1 MCLYTKQT
9 TPKVA
14 NKDITC
20 YKILR
25 KKEHKEFTPTHY
37 TYHSIIFKQYELW
50 PLNEVCTSRLIYD
63 RETGKV
69 HDAFH
74 SFKKLT
80 DAQKEAKCF
89 PDAVLAKFIMPDT
102 VVAKCVIPENA
113 RYYEGVNISMGATDG
128 YASDKIKIVEI
139 IEK

>member
-1 MCLYTKQT
+1 MCLRTFQS

-14 NKDITC
+14 DKDIIC

-25 KKEHKEFTPTHY
+25 KKEHKEFIPTDY
-37 TYHSIIFKQYELW
+37 TYHSIFFKQNELW
-50 PLNEVCTSRLIYD
+50 PLNKVCTSRLIYD
-63 RETGKV
+63 RETGNV

-80 DAQKEAKCF
+80 DAQMEAKCF
-89 PDAVLAKFIMPDT
+89 PDVVIAKFLMPDT
-102 VVAKCVIPENA
+102 VVAKCIIPENA
-113 RYYEGVNISMGATDG
+113 RYYEGVNASMGATDG

-139 IEK
+139 IEA